1 VSRTLKEFEDMLPP
15 EIFIRIHHA
24 TIINKNYVE
33 KYIRGEGGQV
43 LMQDGKVLDVS
54 KRKKAEFL
62 QAISGG

>member
-15 EIFIRIHHA
+15 EVFIRIHHS

-54 KRKKAEFL
+54 KRKKAEFI
-62 QAISGG
+62 QAISGR

>member
-1 VSRTLKEFEDMLPP
+1 MLPP
-15 EIFIRIHHA
+15 EVFIRIHHS

-62 QAISGG
+62 QAIHGG